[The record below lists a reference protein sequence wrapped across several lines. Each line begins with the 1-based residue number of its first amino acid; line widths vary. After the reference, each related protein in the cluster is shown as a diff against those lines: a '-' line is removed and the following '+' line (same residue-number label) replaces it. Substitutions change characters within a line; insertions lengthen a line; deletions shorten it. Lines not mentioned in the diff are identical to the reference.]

1 MGGGGYIERRKKGKI
16 EYMEK
21 NDWSTEISQL
31 EEFFVSAQ
39 IPKPPVRLD
48 DWTVITDCDTF
59 IDSHIAAAKNYNGNK
74 HFQPFIERLIKFKEI
89 CKILSATQN
98 KKKK

>member
-1 MGGGGYIERRKKGKI
+1 MYSIFSVFLPPCNFFFSGGGGYIERRKKGKI

-39 IPKPPVRLD
+39 IVIPSLIHILRLQK
-48 DWTVITDCDTF
+48 TTTATSI
-59 IDSHIAAAKNYNGNK
+59 SS
-74 HFQPFIERLIKFKEI
+74 RS
-89 CKILSATQN
+89 LSVN
-98 KKKK
+98 